1 MRLSIVQF
9 CPELE
14 QKERNVAKINS
25 YIDKSDADI
34 LVFPELATC
43 GYFFNTKEEVMPFAT
58 PFLEKEIADFQ
69 IKAIDKNMTIV
80 VGFAEK
86 DGDKIYNSAAVLMP
100 DKSMSRVY
108 RKTHLFFRE
117 RFCFEEGDSG
127 FFVIEDKERDIN
139 IGTMICYDWR
149 FPEAA
154 RSLGLLGADL
164 IVCPSNLV
172 TDVWHIAMPARSLE
186 NKVYLAVANRTG
198 TEVRNDEELLFK
210 GESGIWGY
218 NGKLISKA
226 GFADETVISCDI
238 DPEKTRNKAFN
249 PYNDIFADRRPD
261 LYEF

>member
-1 MRLSIVQF
+1 
-9 CPELE
+9 
-14 QKERNVAKINS
+14 
-25 YIDKSDADI
+25 
-34 LVFPELATC
+34 
-43 GYFFNTKEEVMPFAT
+43 
-58 PFLEKEIADFQ
+58 
-69 IKAIDKNMTIV
+69 
-80 VGFAEK
+80 
-86 DGDKIYNSAAVLMP
+86 
-100 DKSMSRVY
+100 
-108 RKTHLFFRE
+108 
-117 RFCFEEGDSG
+117 
-127 FFVIEDKERDIN
+127 
-139 IGTMICYDWR
+139 MICYDWR